1 MEYMIEI
8 NNLGKCY
15 GEEWVL
21 KDINLKMK
29 PGEIHGIIG
38 RNGSGKTMLM
48 KAVCGFITPTEGE
61 VAVSGKII
69 GSQVDFAQSIGVI
82 IETPYFLPYFSGYKN
97 LKNLADIRKII
108 GKEEIYQAMTAVG
121 LQPESKKRVG
131 KYSLGMRQRLGIAQA
146 VMENPDILVL
156 DEPMNGLDE
165 EGVQDIRKLL
175 LELKEKG
182 KTVIL
187 ATHNRD
193 DIRLICDNIYEMEKG
208 RMVRQY
214 SDMKEINFKEPLL

>member
-1 MEYMIEI
+1 MEYIVEI
-8 NNLGKCY
+8 SGLGKCY

-29 PGEIHGIIG
+29 TGEIHGIIG

-48 KAVCGFITPTEGE
+48 KAVCGFIKPTEGE
-61 VAVSGKII
+61 VTVAGRKI
-69 GSQVDFAQSIGVI
+69 GSEVDFAQNTGVI
-82 IETPYFLPYFSGYKN
+82 IETPSFLPYFSGYKN
-97 LKNLADIRKII
+97 LKNLADIRKTI
-108 GKEEIYQAMTAVG
+108 GRAEIYQAMTAVG

-146 VMENPDILVL
+146 VMENPDLLVL

-165 EGVQDIRKLL
+165 EGVEEIRKLL
-175 LELKEKG
+175 LELKRKG
-182 KTVIL
+182 KTIIL

-193 DIRLICDNIYEMEKG
+193 DVRLVCDRIYEMEKG
-208 RMVRQY
+208 RMVHHGSGRE
-214 SDMKEINFKEPLL
+214 EIDSEGCRF

>member
-8 NNLGKCY
+8 DNVGKCY

-48 KAVCGFITPTEGE
+48 KTVCGFVKPTEGE
-61 VAVSGKII
+61 VTVAGKKI
-69 GSQVDFAQSIGVI
+69 GREVDFAQRTGVI
-82 IETPYFLPYFSGYKN
+82 IETPSFLPYFTGYKN

-108 GKEEIYQAMTAVG
+108 GREEICQAMAAVG
-121 LQPESKKRVG
+121 LSPESKKRVG

-146 VMENPDILVL
+146 VMEDPQLLVL

-175 LELKEKG
+175 LKLKKEG
-182 KTVIL
+182 KTIIL

-214 SDMKEINFKEPLL
+214 QPDE